1 MPTPYWRGP
10 GSMSTMST
18 SHNLVSW
25 KAVLSAHV
33 QNGLV
38 VDTHL
43 GTRDVGLYVEQYMRE
58 RINGMVNYSNKTFN
72 RLRLLRR
79 KNIVRENVR
88 E

>member
-1 MPTPYWRGP
+1 
-10 GSMSTMST
+10 
-18 SHNLVSW
+18 VSW